1 MNFSQSRPGHVP
13 VLIVGGGL
21 AGLIASIRLVQWGI
35 ECVLIEKKSY
45 PFHRVCGEYVSNETT
60 PFLKKE
66 NLYPES
72 FNPPQLNQFQLTSV
86 SGKSKK
92 INLDLGG
99 FGISRFSYDHFL
111 YQMAIQ
117 EGVKVITN
125 HEVEQAEFNEEE
137 DIFNVTSTDQR
148 FTSTLVIGSF
158 GKRSKLDKSLNRNF
172 MDKRSP
178 YVGVKY
184 HIHTQH
190 PDNLI
195 ALHNFNGGYCGVSNI
210 EFGKTNLCYLVHRNQ
225 VKRFINIAE
234 LEETIL
240 HQNPWLKSL
249 FTNSKFLFDKP
260 EVINE
265 ISFETKEPVWKH
277 ILMAG
282 DAAGMI
288 APLCGNG
295 MAMAIHSAKIL
306 SDSILQCKQENQS
319 RFWLENTY
327 RNKWNS
333 MFAQRLRAGRLI
345 QNNLFGSEWSSRI
358 AIQLAINSESLTQLI
373 IRKTHGEAF

>member
-1 MNFSQSRPGHVP
+1 MNFDRSTPGYVP

-21 AGLIASIRLVQWGI
+21 AGLITSIRLARWGI

-66 NLYPES
+66 NLFPES
-72 FNPPQLNQFQLTSV
+72 FNPPLLNQFQLTSV

-99 FGISRFSYDHFL
+99 FGISRFSFDHFL
-111 YQMAIQ
+111 YQKALQ
-117 EGVKVITN
+117 EGVNVITN
-125 HEVEQAEFNEEE
+125 AEVDQIEFNEAE
-137 DIFNVTSTDQR
+137 DVFEIHSTDQR

-172 MDKRSP
+172 IDKRSP

-190 PDNLI
+190 PSNLI

-210 EFGKTNLCYLVHRNQ
+210 ENGKTNLCYLVHRNR
-225 VKRFINIAE
+225 VKRFKNIAE
-234 LEETIL
+234 LEESVL
-240 HQNPWLKSL
+240 YKNPWLRSL
-249 FTNSKFLFDKP
+249 FTDSEFLFDKP

-265 ISFETKEPVWKH
+265 ISFETKEPVWSH

-295 MAMAIHSAKIL
+295 MAMAIHSAKML
-306 SDSILQCKQENQS
+306 SDTILQSKQENRPRS
-319 RFWLENTY
+319 WLENMY
-327 RNKWNS
+327 RKEWNS
-333 MFAQRLRAGRLI
+333 LFAQRLRAGRII

-358 AIQLAINSESLTQLI
+358 AIQLAIHSEPLTQLI
-373 IRKTHGEAF
+373 IRKTHGEPF